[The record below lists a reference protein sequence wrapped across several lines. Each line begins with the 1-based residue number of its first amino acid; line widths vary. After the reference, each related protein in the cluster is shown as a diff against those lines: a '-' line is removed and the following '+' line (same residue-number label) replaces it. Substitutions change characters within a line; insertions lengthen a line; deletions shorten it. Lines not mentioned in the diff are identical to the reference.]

1 MIFEDIAQ
9 EAVGLCRQSLVV
21 ASEAINLHGNALDAQ
36 LIWHLSNLKD
46 PVHRLD
52 LVQREAQ
59 RAVEPPRVTG
69 TAILP
74 YLIAIGFNSEVRC

>member
-1 MIFEDIAQ
+1 MAQ

-36 LIWHLSNLKD
+36 LFLIRHLSNLKD

-59 RAVEPPRVTG
+59 KAVEPPRVTG